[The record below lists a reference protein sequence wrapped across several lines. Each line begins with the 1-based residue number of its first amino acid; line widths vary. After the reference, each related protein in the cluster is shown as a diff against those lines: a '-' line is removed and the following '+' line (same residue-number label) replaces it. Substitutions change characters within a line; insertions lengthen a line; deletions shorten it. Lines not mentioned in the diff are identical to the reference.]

1 LEAKL
6 YRNLPI
12 GSVACIF
19 SLVFLKFQT
28 LRKTQKKISFWSKL
42 RNMDGAGALTLVGC
56 VTCLLLALQW
66 GGQKY
71 PWNSARII
79 GLFVGFVGLLVIFGY
94 IQRRLGE
101 HATIP
106 LRILRQ
112 RSILM
117 GCIFI
122 ALLDMTA
129 YTVGQMARLV
139 PTETLTESLVCI
151 LHAVLF
157 PRRSGHIC
165 VDQWYPVHATS
176 NSTDHCNHCIR
187 RCRLEIWV
195 LCEPCFSP
203 LLAASDLS
211 LRRSSSWP
219 LDQYLQLWDLDS
231 LHGWD
236 RTPHWSS
243 FHYFWSLLV
252 SGWGFACNNHILL

>member
-1 LEAKL
+1 
-6 YRNLPI
+6 
-12 GSVACIF
+12 
-19 SLVFLKFQT
+19 
-28 LRKTQKKISFWSKL
+28 
-42 RNMDGAGALTLVGC
+42 MDGAGALTLVGC

-94 IQRRLGE
+94 IQWRLGE

-187 RCRLEIWV
+187 RCRLESWV
-195 LCEPCFSP
+195 YVSHASP
-203 LLAASDLS
+203 P
-211 LRRSSSWP
+211 SWP
-219 LDQYLQLWDLDS
+219 HLTLAYEGR
-231 LHGWD
+231 LHGRWISIYSCGIWTHYTD
-236 RTPHWSS
+236 GTGHPIGPAFIISGHCWSRVGALHATTIYCCDFGS
-243 FHYFWSLLV
+243 KVSHVVLLPV
-252 SGWGFACNNHILL
+252 ESH